1 MSDSDLKFSSRPVL
15 MLAAGAVLGLVL
27 VATDLFRVADNSTET
42 VPEGV
47 VATVNGVG
55 ILSAEYGAALD
66 RYALSRGGSLD
77 GRDSTLVLD
86 SMIDEE
92 LLVQRARDLRIDRN
106 DRLVRDLMAKTVV
119 EVVAMEAES
128 TDPTT
133 EDIAAFYD
141 KNGAL
146 FARATKVRVRG
157 IRIEVNQ
164 FRTAQ
169 QAAERAA
176 AAAAR
181 LKAGEDFN
189 RVNREMGDRPEVPLP
204 DRPLTEAELRQHL
217 GAAAASSAL
226 ELEPGQVGEPV
237 RSGSGFHVLKMVS
250 RDPPVVPPLYQIEA
264 QVKAEMRRLAHQEAI
279 QEYLADLRSLADI
292 QVLRP

>member
-1 MSDSDLKFSSRPVL
+1 MSDPGLNFSSRPVL

-27 VATDLFRVADNSTET
+27 VATDLFRVADDSPET

-55 ILSAEYGAALD
+55 ILGAEYGSALD

-77 GRDSTLVLD
+77 GQDSTLVLD

-128 TDPTT
+128 TDPTSQ
-133 EDIAAFYD
+133 EIAAFYE

-146 FARATKVRVRG
+146 FARATKIRVRG

-164 FRTAQ
+164 FRNALE
-169 QAAERAA
+169 AEERAT

-181 LKAGEDFN
+181 LKTGDDFA
-189 RVNREMGDRPEVPLP
+189 RVNREIGDRPSVPLP
-204 DRPLTEAELRQHL
+204 DRPLSEPELRQHL
-217 GAAAASSAL
+217 GAAAASRAL
-226 ELEPGQVGEPV
+226 EMEPGQVSEPV
-237 RSGSGFHVLKMVS
+237 RSGSSFHVLKLVS
-250 RDPPVVPPLYQIEA
+250 REPAVIPPLYQIEA
-264 QVKAEMRRLAHQEAI
+264 QVKAEMRRLAHQGAI
-279 QEYLADLRSLADI
+279 QDYVAELRSLADI
-292 QVLRP
+292 QVSRP

>member
-204 DRPLTEAELRQHL
+204 DRPADRGGTAPAPGCGCCQQRART
-217 GAAAASSAL
+217 GAGAGRRTGAKREWISCP
-226 ELEPGQVGEPV
+226 EDGEP
-237 RSGSGFHVLKMVS
+237 
-250 RDPPVVPPLYQIEA
+250 RDPPWSLPCT
-264 QVKAEMRRLAHQEAI
+264 
-279 QEYLADLRSLADI
+279 RSKP
-292 QVLRP
+292 R

>member
-1 MSDSDLKFSSRPVL
+1 MSDPGLNFSSRPVL

-27 VATDLFRVADNSTET
+27 VATDLFRVADDSPET

-55 ILSAEYGAALD
+55 ILGAEYGSALD
-66 RYALSRGGSLD
+66 RYALSRQ
-77 GRDSTLVLD
+77 DSTLVLD

-128 TDPTT
+128 TDPTSQ
-133 EDIAAFYD
+133 EIAAFYEN
-141 KNGAL
+141 NGVL

-164 FRTAQ
+164 FRNALE
-169 QAAERAA
+169 AEERAT

-181 LKAGEDFN
+181 LKTGDDFA
-189 RVNREMGDRPEVPLP
+189 RVNREIGDRPSVPLP
-204 DRPLTEAELRQHL
+204 DRPLSEPELRQHL
-217 GAAAASSAL
+217 GAAAASRAL
-226 ELEPGQVGEPV
+226 EMEPGQVSEPV
-237 RSGSGFHVLKMVS
+237 RSGSSFHVLKLVS
-250 RDPPVVPPLYQIEA
+250 REPAVIPPLYQIEA
-264 QVKAEMRRLAHQEAI
+264 QVKAEMRRLAHQGAI
-279 QEYLADLRSLADI
+279 QDYVAELRSLADI
-292 QVLRP
+292 QVSRP

>member
-1 MSDSDLKFSSRPVL
+1 MSDTGLKFSSRPVL

-27 VATDLFRVADNSTET
+27 VAADLFRVTDDPAED

-47 VATVNGVG
+47 IATVNGVG
-55 ILSAEYGAALD
+55 ILAAEYGAALD

-77 GRDSTLVLD
+77 GSDSTLVLD

-128 TDPTT
+128 TDPTS
-133 EDIAAFYD
+133 EEIVAFYE
-141 KNGAL
+141 KNGDL
-146 FARATKVRVRG
+146 FARDPKVRVRE

-164 FRTAQ
+164 FRSAN
-169 QAAERAA
+169 QAAETAA
-176 AAAAR
+176 AATAR
-181 LKAGEDFN
+181 LKSGDEFA

-217 GAAAASSAL
+217 GAAAASRAL
-226 ELEPGQVGEPV
+226 EMEPGQISEPV

-250 RDPPVVPPLYQIEA
+250 REAPMVPPLYQIEA
-264 QVKAEMRRLAHQEAI
+264 QVKAEMRRLAHQGAI
-279 QEYLADLRSLADI
+279 KDYVVELRSLADI
-292 QVLRP
+292 QVSRP

>member
-1 MSDSDLKFSSRPVL
+1 MSDTGLKFSSRPVL

-27 VATDLFRVADNSTET
+27 VAVDLFRDSDDPTAE
-42 VPEGV
+42 VPAGV

-55 ILSAEYGAALD
+55 ILSAEYGSALD

-77 GRDSTLVLD
+77 GADSTLVLD

-128 TDPTT
+128 TDPTAA
-133 EDIAAFYD
+133 EISAFYE
-141 KNGAL
+141 KNGEL
-146 FARATKVRVRG
+146 FVRVPKVRVRE

-164 FRTAQ
+164 FRNAL
-169 QAAERAA
+169 QAGEMAA

-181 LKAGEDFN
+181 LKGGEDFA
-189 RVNREMGDRPEVPLP
+189 RVNREMGDRPAVPVP
-204 DRPLTEAELRQHL
+204 DRPLTEAELRKHL
-217 GAAAASSAL
+217 GAAATTVAL
-226 ELEPGQVGEPV
+226 KLEPGQVSEPI
-237 RSGSGFHVLKMVS
+237 RSGNSFHVLKLVS
-250 RDPPVVPPLYQIEA
+250 REPPVVPPLYQIEA
-264 QVKAEMRRLAHQEAI
+264 QVKAEMRRLAHQGAI
-279 QEYLADLRSLADI
+279 QDYVAELRSLADI